1 MIVMFYLIKKIIHI
15 NLFKL
20 DCLTESKDV
29 IINKNIEIAFIL
41 NNNIQFLIFEII
53 EFYLNTRKSVFEND
67 YLEEKTKDKI
77 TQTKSTSNLS
87 WTPGALCTKLE
98 AQDSSGLGIGCS

>member
-1 MIVMFYLIKKIIHI
+1 MDYL
-15 NLFKL
+15 
-20 DCLTESKDV
+20 TVSKVV

-67 YLEEKTKDKI
+67 YLEEK
-77 TQTKSTSNLS
+77 
-87 WTPGALCTKLE
+87 
-98 AQDSSGLGIGCS
+98 